1 MIQRVEN
8 GLFQGSVNEAF
19 DILIEKQSGYLRGV
33 FHRADI
39 GDIDLSWGDAPT
51 RYTGYGV
58 SHIIQKH
65 INIMG
70 DFEDV
75 EEAKSI
81 IADVIN
87 TGTIC
92 NNKDTNDRIYIEKG
106 NYRVVI
112 AKDSNGGKWL
122 LSAFDYVK
130 SKKRKEEERKE
141 KRKTLP
147 PSEPPVNQM

>member
-1 MIQRVEN
+1 
-8 GLFQGSVNEAF
+8 
-19 DILIEKQSGYLRGV
+19 
-33 FHRADI
+33 
-39 GDIDLSWGDAPT
+39 
-51 RYTGYGV
+51 
-58 SHIIQKH
+58 
-65 INIMG
+65 MG

-75 EEAKSI
+75 EEAKAI

-92 NNKDTNDRIYIEKG
+92 NNKDNNDRIYIEKG

-112 AKDSNGGKWL
+112 AKDGNGGKWL
-122 LSAFDYVK
+122 LSAFDFVK